1 VSSRRV
7 IGFAVITFGVIGFA
21 VIRSAVIT
29 TCCVIIFVSNKEEMT
44 PLESAKE
51 KARLWK
57 TYDLDAETRAE
68 IERMERE
75 DEKLFVDSFY
85 SDLEFGTGG
94 LRGVMGVGSM
104 RMNKYTVGM
113 ATQGLGNYILK
124 HHAQMGGEGSVAI
137 AYDSRNNASYFA
149 QIAADILAENG
160 IRVYLYSELR
170 PTPLLSFTV
179 RELNCTAGIVITAS
193 HNPKEYN
200 GYKVYW
206 SDGGQILP
214 PNDGGIIQAVRGVMA
229 GALQGQN
236 AMQGAEQGRSEG
248 ASQDLPQDLSK
259 NLQNELP
266 SDLVHEVPLYVEEK
280 YLELVRGLTLSEEA
294 VKSESDISIVY
305 TSIHGSGITLVPK
318 TLAALGFSNVS
329 VVEEQAVPDGNFPTV
344 ESPNPE
350 EKSAMKMAL
359 ELGEKVNAELVLGT
373 DPDTDRVGLAVR
385 NDQNELV
392 LINGN
397 QAGSLLV
404 YYRLLVGKEKGKLPE
419 HPFIGKTIVT
429 TELIARI
436 AQSFDVPCYDT
447 LTGFKF
453 IAGLIKEKEG
463 KENFVA
469 GGEESYGYLV
479 SDFVRDKDAA
489 LSAVQFAEIAAYAKS
504 KGTTMWGM
512 LKDLYLQHG
521 VFQEELVSITLKG
534 IDGVAQIQS
543 MMSRLRNQPPQT
555 LGGVALA
562 ELHDVKAGT
571 CKNMITGESTT
582 LPYPSSD
589 VLQFILTDGSK
600 ISARPSGTEPKIKF
614 YFSLRKEISSSEEIS
629 SVQNELMKKIEIIK
643 AELLN

>member
-1 VSSRRV
+1 
-7 IGFAVITFGVIGFA
+7 
-21 VIRSAVIT
+21 
-29 TCCVIIFVSNKEEMT
+29 MT

-51 KARLWK
+51 KASLWK

-75 DEKLFVDSFY
+75 DENLFIDSFY

-113 ATQGLGNYILK
+113 ATQGLANYILK
-124 HHAQMGGEGSVAI
+124 HHAQVGGEGSVAI
-137 AYDSRNNASYFA
+137 AYDSRNNSSYFA

-179 RELNCTAGIVITAS
+179 RELKCTAGIVITAS

-214 PNDGGIIQAVRGVMA
+214 PNDLGIINEVKA
-229 GALQGQN
+229 
-236 AMQGAEQGRSEG
+236 AMQGAVQGRSEG

-259 NLQNELP
+259 NLQNDLRLDLSKTLRNDLPQDLSKNLP

-318 TLAALGFSNVS
+318 TLAALGFSNVH

-543 MMSRLRNQPPQT
+543 MMSRLRNSPPQT

-571 CKNMITGESTT
+571 CKNMISGEVTT

-614 YFSLRKEISSSEEIS
+614 YFSLRKEVSSAAEIAEA
-629 SVQNELMKKIEIIK
+629 QAELMKKIEVIK
-643 AELLN
+643 SELLGQ

>member
-1 VSSRRV
+1 
-7 IGFAVITFGVIGFA
+7 
-21 VIRSAVIT
+21 
-29 TCCVIIFVSNKEEMT
+29 MT

-113 ATQGLGNYILK
+113 ATQGLANYILK
-124 HHAQMGGEGSVAI
+124 HHAQEGGEGSVAI
-137 AYDSRNNASYFA
+137 AYDSRINASYFA

-160 IRVYLYSELR
+160 IHVYLYSELR

-214 PNDGGIIQAVRGVMA
+214 PNDRGIIEEVKIAMKGNNATSLQDAN
-229 GALQGQN
+229 ALQDSSKDASALQD
-236 AMQGAEQGRSEG
+236 ATQDSSKDV
-248 ASQDLPQDLSK
+248 SQDSFGKKGDVLD
-259 NLQNELP
+259 
-266 SDLVHEVPLYVEEK
+266 VPAYVEEK

-385 NDQNELV
+385 NDNNELV

-436 AQSFDVPCYDT
+436 AQSFNVPCNDT

-504 KGTTMWGM
+504 KGTPLWGM
-512 LKDLYLQHG
+512 LKDLYMQHG

-543 MMSRLRNQPPQT
+543 MMSRLRNTPPQT

-571 CKNMITGESTT
+571 CKNMISGEVAT

-614 YFSLRKEISSSEEIS
+614 YFSLRKTITKADQVSETQI
-629 SVQNELMKKIEIIK
+629 ELQERIEIIK
-643 AELLN
+643 EELLN

>member
-1 VSSRRV
+1 
-7 IGFAVITFGVIGFA
+7 
-21 VIRSAVIT
+21 
-29 TCCVIIFVSNKEEMT
+29 MT

-75 DEKLFVDSFY
+75 DEKLFIDSFY

-113 ATQGLGNYILK
+113 ATQGLANYILK
-124 HHAQMGGEGSVAI
+124 HHEQVGGEGSVAI
-137 AYDSRNNASYFA
+137 AYDSRNNSSYFA

-179 RELNCTAGIVITAS
+179 RELKCTAGIVITAS

-214 PNDGGIIQAVRGVMA
+214 PNDRGIINEVKGVTA
-229 GALQGQN
+229 GAK
-236 AMQGAEQGRSEG
+236 QGRSEG

-259 NLQNELP
+259 NLP

-280 YLELVRGLTLSEEA
+280 YVELVRGLTLSEEA

-305 TSIHGSGITLVPK
+305 TPIHGSGITLVPK

-555 LGGVALA
+555 LGGASLA

-571 CKNMITGESTT
+571 CKNMISGEVTT

-614 YFSLRKEISSSEEIS
+614 YFSLRKEVSSAAEIAET
-629 SVQNELMKKIEIIK
+629 QAELMTKIEVIK
-643 AELLN
+643 EELLK

>member
-1 VSSRRV
+1 
-7 IGFAVITFGVIGFA
+7 
-21 VIRSAVIT
+21 
-29 TCCVIIFVSNKEEMT
+29 MT

-57 TYDLDAETRAE
+57 TYELDEETRNE
-68 IERMERE
+68 IERLEKE
-75 DEKLFVDSFY
+75 DEKLFIDSFY

-113 ATQGLGNYILK
+113 TTQGLANYILK
-124 HHAQMGGEGSVAI
+124 HHAQVGGGGSVAI
-137 AYDSRNNASYFA
+137 AYDSRNNSSYFA
-149 QIAADILAENG
+149 NIAAEILAKNG
-160 IRVYLYSELR
+160 IHVYLFSELR

-179 RELNCTAGIVITAS
+179 RELKCTAGIVITAS

-214 PNDGGIIQAVRGVMA
+214 PHDGGIITEVKIAMTGKDA
-229 GALQGQN
+229 NALQDAPSVQDS
-236 AMQGAEQGRSEG
+236 AKD
-248 ASQDLPQDLSK
+248 ASQDLSE
-259 NLQNELP
+259 NLTLINDVP
-266 SDLVHEVPLYVEEK
+266 SYVEEK
-280 YLELVRGLTLSEEA
+280 YLELVRGLTLSEDA

-373 DPDTDRVGLAVR
+373 DPDTDRVGLAVK
-385 NDQNELV
+385 NDNNELV

-543 MMSRLRNQPPQT
+543 MMSRLRNNPPQT

-571 CKNMITGESTT
+571 CKNMISGETST

-614 YFSLRKEISSSEEIS
+614 YFSLRKEISSIDE
-629 SVQNELMKKIEIIK
+629 VTLAQNELQKKIETIK
-643 AELLN
+643 AELLS

>member
-1 VSSRRV
+1 
-7 IGFAVITFGVIGFA
+7 
-21 VIRSAVIT
+21 
-29 TCCVIIFVSNKEEMT
+29 
-44 PLESAKE
+44 
-51 KARLWK
+51 
-57 TYDLDAETRAE
+57 
-68 IERMERE
+68 
-75 DEKLFVDSFY
+75 
-85 SDLEFGTGG
+85 
-94 LRGVMGVGSM
+94 MGVGSM

-113 ATQGLGNYILK
+113 TTQGLANYILK
-124 HHAQMGGEGSVAI
+124 HHAQVGGEGSVAI
-137 AYDSRNNASYFA
+137 AYDSRNNSSYFA
-149 QIAADILAENG
+149 NIAAEVLAKSG
-160 IRVYLYSELR
+160 IHVYLFSELR

-179 RELNCTAGIVITAS
+179 RELKCTAGIVITAS

-214 PNDGGIIQAVRGVMA
+214 PHDGGIITEVKITMTGKDAN
-229 GALQGQN
+229 ALQD
-236 AMQGAEQGRSEG
+236 AL
-248 ASQDLPQDLSK
+248 QDSFGKRGMIQ
-259 NLQNELP
+259 
-266 SDLVHEVPLYVEEK
+266 EVPIAVEEK

-294 VKSESDISIVY
+294 VKQEKDISIVY

-385 NDQNELV
+385 NDNNELV

-404 YYRLLVGKEKGKLPE
+404 YYRLLVGKEKGKLPVN
-419 HPFIGKTIVT
+419 PFIGKTIVT

-436 AQSFDVPCYDT
+436 AESFGVPCYDT

-534 IDGVAQIQS
+534 IDGVTQIQS
-543 MMSRLRNQPPQT
+543 MMSRLRATPPQT
-555 LGGVALA
+555 FGGVALT

-571 CKNMITGESTT
+571 CKNMISGEVTT

-589 VLQFILTDGSK
+589 VLQFILADGSK

-614 YFSLRKEISSSEEIS
+614 YFSLRKEISSANEIS
-629 SVQNELMKKIEIIK
+629 SVQNELTQKIEIIK
-643 AELLN
+643 AKLLN

>member
-1 VSSRRV
+1 MGLMTPS
-7 IGFAVITFGVIGFA
+7 
-21 VIRSAVIT
+21 
-29 TCCVIIFVSNKEEMT
+29 VIIFVSNKEEMS

-113 ATQGLGNYILK
+113 ATQGLANYILK
-124 HHAQMGGEGSVAI
+124 HHAQVDGEGSVAI

-214 PNDGGIIQAVRGVMA
+214 PHDGGIINEVKGVMA
-229 GALQGQN
+229 GASALQD
-236 AMQGAEQGRSEG
+236 SSKDV
-248 ASQDLPQDLSK
+248 SQDSFGK
-259 NLQNELP
+259 RGMIN
-266 SDLVHEVPLYVEEK
+266 EVPLAVEEK
-280 YLELVRGLTLSEEA
+280 YLELVRGLTLSEDA
-294 VKSESDISIVY
+294 VKQEKDISIVY

-318 TLAALGFSNVS
+318 TLAALGFSNVN

-385 NDQNELV
+385 NDENELV

-436 AQSFDVPCYDT
+436 AESFGVPCYDT

-543 MMSRLRNQPPQT
+543 MMSRLRTTPPQT

-571 CKNMITGESTT
+571 CKNMIAGETTT

>member
-1 VSSRRV
+1 
-7 IGFAVITFGVIGFA
+7 
-21 VIRSAVIT
+21 
-29 TCCVIIFVSNKEEMT
+29 MT

-94 LRGVMGVGSM
+94 LRGLMGVGSM

-113 ATQGLGNYILK
+113 ATQGLANYILK
-124 HHAQMGGEGSVAI
+124 HHAQVGGEGSVAI

-229 GALQGQN
+229 DASALQDATQDSSKD
-236 AMQGAEQGRSEG
+236 ASALQDATQDSSKDV
-248 ASQDLPQDLSK
+248 SQDSFGKKGGVL
-259 NLQNELP
+259 
-266 SDLVHEVPLYVEEK
+266 EVPLYVEEK

-436 AQSFDVPCYDT
+436 AHSFDVPCYDT

-571 CKNMITGESTT
+571 CKNMISGEVTT

-629 SVQNELMKKIEIIK
+629 SVQNELIKKIEIIK

>member
-1 VSSRRV
+1 
-7 IGFAVITFGVIGFA
+7 
-21 VIRSAVIT
+21 
-29 TCCVIIFVSNKEEMT
+29 MT

-57 TYDLDAETRAE
+57 TYDLDAETRNE

-75 DEKLFVDSFY
+75 DETLFIDSFY

-113 ATQGLGNYILK
+113 ATQGLANYILK
-124 HHAQMGGEGSVAI
+124 HHAQVGGEGSVAI
-137 AYDSRNNASYFA
+137 AYDSRNNSSYFA
-149 QIAADILAENG
+149 NIAAEILAKNG
-160 IRVYLYSELR
+160 IHVYLFSELR

-179 RELNCTAGIVITAS
+179 RELKCTAGIVITAS

-214 PNDGGIIQAVRGVMA
+214 PNDEGIITEVKIAMKGNNATSLQDAMQDSSKDASQDTFGKIGIIQ
-229 GALQGQN
+229 
-236 AMQGAEQGRSEG
+236 
-248 ASQDLPQDLSK
+248 
-259 NLQNELP
+259 
-266 SDLVHEVPLYVEEK
+266 EVPSAVEEK

-294 VKSESDISIVY
+294 VKQEKDISIVY

-436 AQSFDVPCYDT
+436 AESFGVPCYDT

-504 KGTTMWGM
+504 KGTSMWGI

-543 MMSRLRNQPPQT
+543 MMSRLRTTPPQT

-571 CKNMITGESTT
+571 CKNMITEETTT

-589 VLQFILTDGSK
+589 VLQFILADGSK

-614 YFSLRKEISSSEEIS
+614 YFSLRKEISSANEIS
-629 SVQNELMKKIEIIK
+629 SVQNELTQKIEIIK
-643 AELLN
+643 AKLLN

>member
-1 VSSRRV
+1 
-7 IGFAVITFGVIGFA
+7 
-21 VIRSAVIT
+21 
-29 TCCVIIFVSNKEEMT
+29 MT

-113 ATQGLGNYILK
+113 ATQGLANYILK
-124 HHAQMGGEGSVAI
+124 HHAQVGGEGSVAI

-214 PNDGGIIQAVRGVMA
+214 PNDVGIIQAVRGVMA
-229 GALQGQN
+229 GASALQDATQDSSKD
-236 AMQGAEQGRSEG
+236 ASALQDATQDSSKD
-248 ASQDLPQDLSK
+248 ASALQDATQDSSKDVSQDSFGKKGDVLD
-259 NLQNELP
+259 
-266 SDLVHEVPLYVEEK
+266 VPAYVEEK

-385 NDQNELV
+385 NDNNELV

-436 AQSFDVPCYDT
+436 AQSFNVPCYDT

-504 KGTTMWGM
+504 KGTTLWGM
-512 LKDLYLQHG
+512 LKDLYKQHG

-555 LGGVALA
+555 LGSVALA

-571 CKNMITGESTT
+571 CKNMISGEVTT

>member
-1 VSSRRV
+1 
-7 IGFAVITFGVIGFA
+7 
-21 VIRSAVIT
+21 
-29 TCCVIIFVSNKEEMT
+29 MT

>member
-1 VSSRRV
+1 
-7 IGFAVITFGVIGFA
+7 
-21 VIRSAVIT
+21 
-29 TCCVIIFVSNKEEMT
+29 MT

-57 TYDLDAETRAE
+57 TYELDEETRNE
-68 IERMERE
+68 IERLERE
-75 DEKLFVDSFY
+75 DEKLFIDSFY

-113 ATQGLGNYILK
+113 TTQGLANYILK
-124 HHAQMGGEGSVAI
+124 HHAQVGGEGSVAI
-137 AYDSRNNASYFA
+137 AYDSRNNSSYFA
-149 QIAADILAENG
+149 NIAAEILAKNG
-160 IRVYLYSELR
+160 IHVYLFSELR

-179 RELNCTAGIVITAS
+179 RELKCTAGIVITAS

-214 PNDGGIIQAVRGVMA
+214 PNDIGIIQEVRGVMA
-229 GALQGQN
+229 GAKQDSSKDAN
-236 AMQGAEQGRSEG
+236 
-248 ASQDLPQDLSK
+248 ASQDLSE
-259 NLQNELP
+259 NLTLVQAVP
-266 SDLVHEVPLYVEEK
+266 SYVEEK

-294 VKSESDISIVY
+294 VKSESDTSIVY

-318 TLAALGFSNVS
+318 TLAALGFSNVH

-373 DPDTDRVGLAVR
+373 DPDTDRVGLAVK
-385 NDQNELV
+385 NDNNELV

-543 MMSRLRNQPPQT
+543 MMSRLRNNPPQT

-562 ELHDVKAGT
+562 ELHDVKTGT
-571 CKNMITGESTT
+571 CKNMISGETST

-614 YFSLRKEISSSEEIS
+614 YFSLRKEISSIDE
-629 SVQNELMKKIEIIK
+629 VTLAQNELQKKIETIK
-643 AELLN
+643 AELLS

>member
-1 VSSRRV
+1 
-7 IGFAVITFGVIGFA
+7 
-21 VIRSAVIT
+21 
-29 TCCVIIFVSNKEEMT
+29 MT

-57 TYDLDAETRAE
+57 TYELDEETRSE
-68 IERMERE
+68 IERLEKE
-75 DEKLFVDSFY
+75 DEKLFIDSFY

-113 ATQGLGNYILK
+113 TTQGLANYILK
-124 HHAQMGGEGSVAI
+124 HHAQVGGGGSVAI
-137 AYDSRNNASYFA
+137 AYDSRNNSSYFA
-149 QIAADILAENG
+149 NIAAEILAKNG
-160 IRVYLYSELR
+160 IHVYLFSELR

-179 RELNCTAGIVITAS
+179 RELKCTAGIVITAS

-214 PNDGGIIQAVRGVMA
+214 PHDGGIITEVKIAMTGKDA
-229 GALQGQN
+229 NALQDAPSVQDS
-236 AMQGAEQGRSEG
+236 AKD
-248 ASQDLPQDLSK
+248 ASQDLSE
-259 NLQNELP
+259 NLTLINDVP
-266 SDLVHEVPLYVEEK
+266 SYVEEK
-280 YLELVRGLTLSEEA
+280 YLELVRGLTLSEDA

-373 DPDTDRVGLAVR
+373 DPDTDRAGLAVK
-385 NDQNELV
+385 NDNNELV

-543 MMSRLRNQPPQT
+543 MMSRLRNNPPQT

-571 CKNMITGESTT
+571 CKNMISGETST

-614 YFSLRKEISSSEEIS
+614 YFSLRKEISSIDE
-629 SVQNELMKKIEIIK
+629 VTLAQNELQKKIETIK
-643 AELLN
+643 AELLS

>member
-1 VSSRRV
+1 
-7 IGFAVITFGVIGFA
+7 
-21 VIRSAVIT
+21 
-29 TCCVIIFVSNKEEMT
+29 MT

-75 DEKLFVDSFY
+75 DEKLFIDSFY

-113 ATQGLGNYILK
+113 ATQGLANYILK
-124 HHAQMGGEGSVAI
+124 HHAQAGGEGSVAI

-179 RELNCTAGIVITAS
+179 RELKCTAGIVITAS

-229 GALQGQN
+229 GALQG
-236 AMQGAEQGRSEG
+236 SPKG

-259 NLQNELP
+259 NLQN
-266 SDLVHEVPLYVEEK
+266 DLVLEVPSYVEEK

-571 CKNMITGESTT
+571 CKNMISGEVTT

-629 SVQNELMKKIEIIK
+629 SVQNELIKKIEIIK

>member
-1 VSSRRV
+1 
-7 IGFAVITFGVIGFA
+7 
-21 VIRSAVIT
+21 
-29 TCCVIIFVSNKEEMT
+29 MT

-57 TYDLDAETRAE
+57 TYDLDEETRNE

-75 DEKLFVDSFY
+75 DEKLFIDSFY

-113 ATQGLGNYILK
+113 ATQGLANYILK

-137 AYDSRNNASYFA
+137 AYDSRNNSSYFA
-149 QIAADILAENG
+149 NIASEILAKNG
-160 IRVYLYSELR
+160 IHVYLFSELR

-179 RELNCTAGIVITAS
+179 RELKCTAGIVITAS

-214 PNDGGIIQAVRGVMA
+214 PHDGGIITEVKIANAAQDVSQDAN
-229 GALQGQN
+229 ALQD
-236 AMQGAEQGRSEG
+236 S
-248 ASQDLPQDLSK
+248 SK
-259 NLQNELP
+259 DSFGKIGEIK
-266 SDLVHEVPLYVEEK
+266 EVPSAVEEK
-280 YLELVRGLTLSEEA
+280 YLELVRGLTLSEDA
-294 VKSESDISIVY
+294 VKQEKDISIVY

-385 NDQNELV
+385 NDNNELV

-436 AQSFDVPCYDT
+436 AESFGVPCYDT

-489 LSAVQFAEIAAYAKS
+489 LSAVQFAEIAAYAKN

-543 MMSRLRNQPPQT
+543 MMSRLRTTPPQT

-571 CKNMITGESTT
+571 CKNMITGATTT

-629 SVQNELMKKIEIIK
+629 SVQNELTKKIEIIK

>member
-1 VSSRRV
+1 
-7 IGFAVITFGVIGFA
+7 
-21 VIRSAVIT
+21 
-29 TCCVIIFVSNKEEMT
+29 MT

-75 DEKLFVDSFY
+75 DEKLFIDSFY

-113 ATQGLGNYILK
+113 ATQGLANYILK
-124 HHAQMGGEGSVAI
+124 HHAQVGGEGSVAI
-137 AYDSRNNASYFA
+137 AYDSRNNSSYFA
-149 QIAADILAENG
+149 KIAADILAENG

-179 RELNCTAGIVITAS
+179 RELKCTAGIVITAS

-214 PNDGGIIQAVRGVMA
+214 PHDSGIINEVKGVM
-229 GALQGQN
+229 G
-236 AMQGAEQGRSEG
+236 GAEQDSSKDARALQD
-248 ASQDLPQDLSK
+248 ASALQDVAQDAPSVQDASQDLSK
-259 NLQNELP
+259 NLTLVQDVP
-266 SDLVHEVPLYVEEK
+266 SYVEEK
-280 YLELVRGLTLSEEA
+280 YLELVRGLTLSEDA

-436 AQSFDVPCYDT
+436 AQSFGVPCYDT

-543 MMSRLRNQPPQT
+543 MMSRLRNHPPQT

-571 CKNMITGESTT
+571 CKNMISGEVTT

-629 SVQNELMKKIEIIK
+629 SVQNELINKIEIIK

>member
-1 VSSRRV
+1 
-7 IGFAVITFGVIGFA
+7 
-21 VIRSAVIT
+21 
-29 TCCVIIFVSNKEEMT
+29 MT

-75 DEKLFVDSFY
+75 DEKLFIDSFY

-113 ATQGLGNYILK
+113 ATQGLANYILK
-124 HHAQMGGEGSVAI
+124 HHAQVGGEGSVAI
-137 AYDSRNNASYFA
+137 ACDSRNNSTYFA

-160 IRVYLYSELR
+160 IRVYLFSELR

-179 RELNCTAGIVITAS
+179 RELKCTAGIVITAS

-214 PNDGGIIQAVRGVMA
+214 PNDWAIINEVKGVMA
-229 GALQGQN
+229 GAK
-236 AMQGAEQGRSEG
+236 QGRSEG
-248 ASQDLPQDLSK
+248 ASQDLPQDLVQHLPSDLQNDLVKHLSK
-259 NLQNELP
+259 NLQN
-266 SDLVHEVPLYVEEK
+266 DLVKHLSKNLQNDLVQHLSKNLTLVQEVPSYVEEK

-294 VKSESDISIVY
+294 VKSESDLSIVY

-436 AQSFDVPCYDT
+436 AESFGVPCYDT

-504 KGTTMWGM
+504 KGSTMWGM

-534 IDGVAQIQS
+534 IDGVTQIQS
-543 MMSRLRNQPPQT
+543 MMSRLRTTPPQT
-555 LGGVALA
+555 LGGVGLA

-571 CKNMITGESTT
+571 CKNMITGETTT

-614 YFSLRKEISSSEEIS
+614 YFSLRKEISSIEEMDS
-629 SVQNELMKKIEIIK
+629 AQVELQKKIEVIK
-643 AELLN
+643 SELLSQ

>member
-1 VSSRRV
+1 
-7 IGFAVITFGVIGFA
+7 
-21 VIRSAVIT
+21 
-29 TCCVIIFVSNKEEMT
+29 MT
-44 PLESAKE
+44 ALESAKE

-113 ATQGLGNYILK
+113 ATQGLANYILK
-124 HHAQMGGEGSVAI
+124 HHAQVGGEGSVAI

-214 PNDGGIIQAVRGVMA
+214 PHDGGIINEVKGVMA
-229 GALQGQN
+229 GTSALQD
-236 AMQGAEQGRSEG
+236 SSKDV
-248 ASQDLPQDLSK
+248 SQDSFGKKGDVL
-259 NLQNELP
+259 
-266 SDLVHEVPLYVEEK
+266 EVPSYVEEK

-359 ELGEKVNAELVLGT
+359 ELGEKVHAELVLGT

-512 LKDLYLQHG
+512 LKDLYMQHG

-543 MMSRLRNQPPQT
+543 MMSRLRNTPPQT

-571 CKNMITGESTT
+571 CKNMISGEVAT

>member
-1 VSSRRV
+1 MTGKDSSKDAAQDASR
-7 IGFAVITFGVIGFA
+7 
-21 VIRSAVIT
+21 
-29 TCCVIIFVSNKEEMT
+29 
-44 PLESAKE
+44 
-51 KARLWK
+51 
-57 TYDLDAETRAE
+57 DL
-68 IERMERE
+68 
-75 DEKLFVDSFY
+75 S
-85 SDLEFGTGG
+85 
-94 LRGVMGVGSM
+94 
-104 RMNKYTVGM
+104 
-113 ATQGLGNYILK
+113 
-124 HHAQMGGEGSVAI
+124 
-137 AYDSRNNASYFA
+137 
-149 QIAADILAENG
+149 EN
-160 IRVYLYSELR
+160 
-170 PTPLLSFTV
+170 
-179 RELNCTAGIVITAS
+179 
-193 HNPKEYN
+193 
-200 GYKVYW
+200 
-206 SDGGQILP
+206 
-214 PNDGGIIQAVRGVMA
+214 
-229 GALQGQN
+229 
-236 AMQGAEQGRSEG
+236 
-248 ASQDLPQDLSK
+248 LSK
-259 NLQNELP
+259 NLTLVQDVP
-266 SDLVHEVPLYVEEK
+266 SWVEEK

-294 VKSESDISIVY
+294 VKQEKDISIVY

-453 IAGLIKEKEG
+453 IAGLIKEKEE

-479 SDFVRDKDAA
+479 HDFVRDKDAA

-504 KGTTMWGM
+504 KGTTLWGM

-534 IDGVAQIQS
+534 IDGVTQIQS
-543 MMSRLRNQPPQT
+543 MMSRLRTTPPQT

-571 CKNMITGESTT
+571 CKNMITGETTT

-614 YFSLRKEISSSEEIS
+614 YFSLRKAITNAEQVAETQIKLLER
-629 SVQNELMKKIEIIK
+629 IEIIK
-643 AELLN
+643 TQLLND

>member
-1 VSSRRV
+1 
-7 IGFAVITFGVIGFA
+7 
-21 VIRSAVIT
+21 
-29 TCCVIIFVSNKEEMT
+29 MT

-113 ATQGLGNYILK
+113 ATQGLANYILK
-124 HHAQMGGEGSVAI
+124 HHALVGGEGSVAI
-137 AYDSRNNASYFA
+137 AYDSRNNAKYFA

-160 IRVYLYSELR
+160 IRVYLYTELR

-214 PNDGGIIQAVRGVMA
+214 PNDLGIITEVKI
-229 GALQGQN
+229 
-236 AMQGAEQGRSEG
+236 AMTGKDSSKD
-248 ASQDLPQDLSK
+248 ASQDSFGKKGEVL
-259 NLQNELP
+259 
-266 SDLVHEVPLYVEEK
+266 EVPSYVEEK

-404 YYRLLVGKEKGKLPE
+404 YYRLLVGREKGKLPE

-436 AQSFDVPCYDT
+436 AQSFCVPCYDT

-489 LSAVQFAEIAAYAKS
+489 LSAVQFSEIAAYAKN
-504 KGTTMWGM
+504 KGTTMWSM

-543 MMSRLRNQPPQT
+543 MMSRLRNSPPQT

-571 CKNMITGESTT
+571 CKNIISGEVTT

-600 ISARPSGTEPKIKF
+600 ISVNDKRCLVEFLEG
-614 YFSLRKEISSSEEIS
+614 YFSRSPAFNQKL
-629 SVQNELMKKIEIIK
+629 
-643 AELLN
+643 

>member
-1 VSSRRV
+1 
-7 IGFAVITFGVIGFA
+7 
-21 VIRSAVIT
+21 
-29 TCCVIIFVSNKEEMT
+29 MT

-51 KARLWK
+51 KATLWK
-57 TYDLDAETRAE
+57 TYDLDAETLAE
-68 IERMERE
+68 IDRMERE
-75 DEKLFVDSFY
+75 DEKLFIDSFY

-113 ATQGLGNYILK
+113 ATQGLANYILK
-124 HHAQMGGEGSVAI
+124 HHAQVGGEGSVAI
-137 AYDSRNNASYFA
+137 AYDSRNNSSYFA
-149 QIAADILAENG
+149 NIAAEILAKNG
-160 IRVYLYSELR
+160 IHVYLFSELR

-179 RELNCTAGIVITAS
+179 RELKCTAGIVITAS

-214 PNDGGIIQAVRGVMA
+214 PHDKGIITEVKIAMKGNKATSLQDASQDSSKDASQDTFGKIGIIQ
-229 GALQGQN
+229 
-236 AMQGAEQGRSEG
+236 
-248 ASQDLPQDLSK
+248 
-259 NLQNELP
+259 
-266 SDLVHEVPLYVEEK
+266 EVPSAVEEK

-294 VKSESDISIVY
+294 VKQEKDISIVY

-385 NDQNELV
+385 NDNNELV

-404 YYRLLVGKEKGKLPE
+404 YYRLLVGKEKGKLPD

-436 AQSFDVPCYDT
+436 AESFGVPCYDT

-534 IDGVAQIQS
+534 VDGVAQIQS
-543 MMSRLRNQPPQT
+543 MMSRLRTTPLQT
-555 LGGVALA
+555 LGGVVLA

-571 CKNMITGESTT
+571 YKNMITGATTT

-614 YFSLRKEISSSEEIS
+614 YFSLRKEITSIEEVDS
-629 SVQNELMKKIEIIK
+629 AQAELMRRIEHIK
-643 AELLN
+643 NEMLNAG

>member
-1 VSSRRV
+1 
-7 IGFAVITFGVIGFA
+7 
-21 VIRSAVIT
+21 
-29 TCCVIIFVSNKEEMT
+29 MT
-44 PLESAKE
+44 PFESAKE

-57 TYDLDAETRAE
+57 TYELDEETRNE
-68 IERMERE
+68 IERLERE
-75 DEKLFVDSFY
+75 DEKLFIDSFY

-104 RMNKYTVGM
+104 RMNRYTVGM
-113 ATQGLGNYILK
+113 TTQGLANYILK
-124 HHAQMGGEGSVAI
+124 HHAQVGGEGSVAI
-137 AYDSRNNASYFA
+137 AYDSRNNSSYFA
-149 QIAADILAENG
+149 NIAAEVLAKNG
-160 IRVYLYSELR
+160 IHVYLFSELR

-179 RELNCTAGIVITAS
+179 RELKCTAGIVITAS

-214 PNDGGIIQAVRGVMA
+214 PHDGGIITEVKITMTGKDAN
-229 GALQGQN
+229 ALQDAPSVQDS
-236 AMQGAEQGRSEG
+236 AKD
-248 ASQDLPQDLSK
+248 ASQDLSE
-259 NLQNELP
+259 NLTLINDVP
-266 SDLVHEVPLYVEEK
+266 SYVEEK
-280 YLELVRGLTLSEEA
+280 YLELVRGLTLSEDA
-294 VKSESDISIVY
+294 VKQEKDISIVY

-385 NDQNELV
+385 NDNNELV

-404 YYRLLVGKEKGKLPE
+404 YYRLLVGKEKGKLPVN
-419 HPFIGKTIVT
+419 PFIGKTIVT

-436 AQSFDVPCYDT
+436 AESFGVPCYDT

-534 IDGVAQIQS
+534 IDGVTQIQS
-543 MMSRLRNQPPQT
+543 MMSRLRATPPQT
-555 LGGVALA
+555 FGGVALT

-571 CKNMITGESTT
+571 CKNMISGEVTT

-589 VLQFILTDGSK
+589 VLQFILADGSK

-614 YFSLRKEISSSEEIS
+614 YFSLRKEISSANEIS
-629 SVQNELMKKIEIIK
+629 SVQNELTQKIEIIK
-643 AELLN
+643 AKLLN

>member
-1 VSSRRV
+1 M
-7 IGFAVITFGVIGFA
+7 
-21 VIRSAVIT
+21 
-29 TCCVIIFVSNKEEMT
+29 N

-75 DEKLFVDSFY
+75 DEKLFIDSFY

-113 ATQGLGNYILK
+113 ATQGLANYILK
-124 HHAQMGGEGSVAI
+124 HHAQVGGQGSVAI

-179 RELNCTAGIVITAS
+179 RELKCTAGIVITAS

-214 PNDGGIIQAVRGVMA
+214 PNDGGIINEVKGVMT
-229 GALQGQN
+229 G
-236 AMQGAEQGRSEG
+236 AMQGAVHGRSEG

-259 NLQNELP
+259 NLP

-397 QAGSLLV
+397 QAGSLLM

-571 CKNMITGESTT
+571 CKNMISGEVTT

-614 YFSLRKEISSSEEIS
+614 YFSLRKVVSSASEIAE
-629 SVQNELMKKIEIIK
+629 VQFELMQRIELIK
-643 AELLN
+643 NEMLDAK

>member
-1 VSSRRV
+1 
-7 IGFAVITFGVIGFA
+7 
-21 VIRSAVIT
+21 
-29 TCCVIIFVSNKEEMT
+29 MT

-57 TYDLDAETRAE
+57 TYELDEETRNE
-68 IERMERE
+68 IERLEKE
-75 DEKLFVDSFY
+75 DEKLFIDSFY

-113 ATQGLGNYILK
+113 TTQGLANYILK
-124 HHAQMGGEGSVAI
+124 HHAQVGGVGSVAI
-137 AYDSRNNASYFA
+137 AYDSRNNSSYFA
-149 QIAADILAENG
+149 NIAAEILAKNG
-160 IRVYLYSELR
+160 IHVYLFSELR

-179 RELNCTAGIVITAS
+179 RELKCTAGIVITAS

-214 PNDGGIIQAVRGVMA
+214 PHDGGIIKEVK
-229 GALQGQN
+229 N
-236 AMQGAEQGRSEG
+236 AMQDSSKD
-248 ASQDLPQDLSK
+248 ASQDSFGKIGEIQ
-259 NLQNELP
+259 
-266 SDLVHEVPLYVEEK
+266 EVPLAVEEK
-280 YLELVRGLTLSEEA
+280 YLELVRDLTLSEEA
-294 VKSESDISIVY
+294 VKQEKDISIVY

-385 NDQNELV
+385 NDNNELV

-404 YYRLLVGKEKGKLPE
+404 YYRLLVGKEKGKLPVN
-419 HPFIGKTIVT
+419 PFIGKTIVT

-436 AQSFDVPCYDT
+436 AESFGVPCYDT

-534 IDGVAQIQS
+534 IDGVTQIQN
-543 MMSRLRNQPPQT
+543 MMSRLRATPPQT
-555 LGGVALA
+555 FGGVALT

-571 CKNMITGESTT
+571 CKNMISGEVTT
-582 LPYPSSD
+582 LPYPSSE
-589 VLQFILTDGSK
+589 VLQFILADGSK

-614 YFSLRKEISSSEEIS
+614 YFSLRKEISSANEIS
-629 SVQNELMKKIEIIK
+629 SVQNELTQKIEIIK
-643 AELLN
+643 AKLLN

>member
-1 VSSRRV
+1 L
-7 IGFAVITFGVIGFA
+7 ITAGDYICFKQ
-21 VIRSAVIT
+21 R
-29 TCCVIIFVSNKEEMT
+29 EMT

-57 TYDLDAETRAE
+57 TYDLDEETRSE

-75 DEKLFVDSFY
+75 DEKLFIDSFY

-113 ATQGLGNYILK
+113 ATQGLANYILK
-124 HHAQMGGEGSVAI
+124 HHAQVGGEGSVAI
-137 AYDSRNNASYFA
+137 AYDSRKNSSYFA
-149 QIAADILAENG
+149 NIAAEILAKND
-160 IRVYLYSELR
+160 IQVYIFSELR

-179 RELNCTAGIVITAS
+179 RELKCTAGIVITAS

-214 PNDGGIIQAVRGVMA
+214 PHDGGIIKEVKK
-229 GALQGQN
+229 
-236 AMQGAEQGRSEG
+236 AMQDS
-248 ASQDLPQDLSK
+248 SK
-259 NLQNELP
+259 DSFGKKGEII
-266 SDLVHEVPLYVEEK
+266 EVPLHVEEK

-294 VKSESDISIVY
+294 VKQEKDISIVY

-318 TLAALGFSNVS
+318 TLAALGFSNVN
-329 VVEEQAVPDGNFPTV
+329 VVEEQALPDGNFPTV

-359 ELGEKVNAELVLGT
+359 ELGERVNAELVLGT

-436 AQSFDVPCYDT
+436 AESFGVPCYDT

-453 IAGLIKEKEG
+453 IAGLIREKEG

-534 IDGVAQIQS
+534 VDGVAQIQS
-543 MMSRLRNQPPQT
+543 MMSRLRTTPPQT

-571 CKNMITGESTT
+571 CKNLISGETTT

-614 YFSLRKEISSSEEIS
+614 YFSLRKEITAVEEVVNAQI
-629 SVQNELMKKIEIIK
+629 ELMQKIEVIK
-643 AELLN
+643 DELLK

>member
-1 VSSRRV
+1 M
-7 IGFAVITFGVIGFA
+7 IDHE
-21 VIRSAVIT
+21 
-29 TCCVIIFVSNKEEMT
+29 VIIFVSNKQEMT

-75 DEKLFVDSFY
+75 DEKLFIDSFY

-113 ATQGLGNYILK
+113 ATQGLANYILK
-124 HHAQMGGEGSVAI
+124 HHAQVGGEGSVAI
-137 AYDSRNNASYFA
+137 AYDSRNNSSYFA

-179 RELNCTAGIVITAS
+179 RELKCTAGIVITAS

-214 PNDGGIIQAVRGVMA
+214 PNDLGIIEEVRGVMT
-229 GALQGQN
+229 G
-236 AMQGAEQGRSEG
+236 AMQGAVQGPVEG
-248 ASQDLPQDLSK
+248 STKGVAQGPAEGLAKHLQNDLRLDLSKNLRNDLPQDLSK
-259 NLQNELP
+259 NLP
-266 SDLVHEVPLYVEEK
+266 SDLVHQVPLYVEEK

-294 VKSESDISIVY
+294 VKGESDISIVY

-318 TLAALGFSNVS
+318 TLSALGFSNVS

-419 HPFIGKTIVT
+419 HSFIGKTIVT

-436 AQSFDVPCYDT
+436 AQSFGVPCYDT

-479 SDFVRDKDAA
+479 SDFVRDKDAV

-534 IDGVAQIQS
+534 IDGVAQIQN
-543 MMSRLRNQPPQT
+543 MMSRMRNNPPQT

-562 ELHDVKAGT
+562 ELHDVRAGT
-571 CKNMITGESTT
+571 CKNMISGEVTT

-629 SVQNELMKKIEIIK
+629 SVQNELTQKIENIK

>member
-1 VSSRRV
+1 
-7 IGFAVITFGVIGFA
+7 
-21 VIRSAVIT
+21 
-29 TCCVIIFVSNKEEMT
+29 VIIFVSNKEEMT

-57 TYDLDAETRAE
+57 TYDLDEETRNE

-75 DEKLFVDSFY
+75 DETLFIDSFY

-113 ATQGLGNYILK
+113 ATQGLANYILK
-124 HHAQMGGEGSVAI
+124 HHAQVGGEGSVAI
-137 AYDSRNNASYFA
+137 AYDSRNNSNYFA
-149 QIAADILAENG
+149 NIAAEILAKNG
-160 IRVYLYSELR
+160 IHVYLFSELR

-179 RELNCTAGIVITAS
+179 RELKCTAGIVITAS

-214 PNDGGIIQAVRGVMA
+214 PNDEGIITEVKIANATQDVSQDANALQDSSKDSGAAQDSSKDASQDTFGKIGIIQ
-229 GALQGQN
+229 
-236 AMQGAEQGRSEG
+236 
-248 ASQDLPQDLSK
+248 
-259 NLQNELP
+259 
-266 SDLVHEVPLYVEEK
+266 EVPSAVEEK

-294 VKSESDISIVY
+294 VKQEKDISIVY

-318 TLAALGFSNVS
+318 TLAALGFSNVH

-436 AQSFDVPCYDT
+436 AGSFGVPCYDT

-543 MMSRLRNQPPQT
+543 MMSRLRTTPPQT
-555 LGGVALA
+555 LGRVALA

-571 CKNMITGESTT
+571 CKYMITGATTT

-614 YFSLRKEISSSEEIS
+614 YFSLRKVVSSASEISEA
-629 SVQNELMKKIEIIK
+629 QF
-643 AELLN
+643 ELLQRIELIKNEMLNAG

>member
-1 VSSRRV
+1 
-7 IGFAVITFGVIGFA
+7 
-21 VIRSAVIT
+21 
-29 TCCVIIFVSNKEEMT
+29 MT

-75 DEKLFVDSFY
+75 DEKLFIDSFY

-113 ATQGLGNYILK
+113 ATQGLANYILK
-124 HHAQMGGEGSVAI
+124 HHAQVGGEGSVAI
-137 AYDSRNNASYFA
+137 AYDSRNNSSYFA

-160 IRVYLYSELR
+160 ILVYLYSELR

-179 RELNCTAGIVITAS
+179 RELKCTAGIVITAS

-214 PNDGGIIQAVRGVMA
+214 PHDGGIITEVKIAMTGKDA
-229 GALQGQN
+229 NALQDAVQDQD
-236 AMQGAEQGRSEG
+236 ATQDSAKDV
-248 ASQDLPQDLSK
+248 SQDSFGKKGDVL
-259 NLQNELP
+259 E
-266 SDLVHEVPLYVEEK
+266 VHAYVEEK

-385 NDQNELV
+385 NDNNELV

-436 AQSFDVPCYDT
+436 AESFGVPCYDT

-504 KGTTMWGM
+504 KGTSMWGM
-512 LKDLYLQHG
+512 LKDLYIQHG

-534 IDGVAQIQS
+534 IDGVTQIQS
-543 MMSRLRNQPPQT
+543 MMSRLRTTPPQT

-571 CKNMITGESTT
+571 CKNMTTGETTT

-629 SVQNELMKKIEIIK
+629 SVQNELTKKIEVIK

>member
-1 VSSRRV
+1 
-7 IGFAVITFGVIGFA
+7 
-21 VIRSAVIT
+21 
-29 TCCVIIFVSNKEEMT
+29 MT

-57 TYDLDAETRAE
+57 TYELDEETRSE
-68 IERMERE
+68 IERLEKE
-75 DEKLFVDSFY
+75 DEKLFIDSFY

-113 ATQGLGNYILK
+113 TTQGLANYILK
-124 HHAQMGGEGSVAI
+124 HHAQVGGGGSVAI
-137 AYDSRNNASYFA
+137 AYDSRNNSSYFA
-149 QIAADILAENG
+149 NIAAEILAKNG
-160 IRVYLYSELR
+160 IHVYLFSELR

-179 RELNCTAGIVITAS
+179 RELKCTAGIVITAS

-214 PNDGGIIQAVRGVMA
+214 PHDGGIITEVKIAMTGKDA
-229 GALQGQN
+229 NALQDAPSVQDS
-236 AMQGAEQGRSEG
+236 AKD
-248 ASQDLPQDLSK
+248 ASQDLSE
-259 NLQNELP
+259 NLTLINDVP
-266 SDLVHEVPLYVEEK
+266 SYVEEK
-280 YLELVRGLTLSEEA
+280 YLELVRGLTLSEDA

-373 DPDTDRVGLAVR
+373 DPDTDRVGLAVK
-385 NDQNELV
+385 NDNNELV

-543 MMSRLRNQPPQT
+543 MMSRLRNNPPQT

-571 CKNMITGESTT
+571 CKNMISGETST

-614 YFSLRKEISSSEEIS
+614 YFSLRKEISSIDE
-629 SVQNELMKKIEIIK
+629 VTLAQNELQKKIETIK
-643 AELLN
+643 AELLS

>member
-1 VSSRRV
+1 
-7 IGFAVITFGVIGFA
+7 
-21 VIRSAVIT
+21 
-29 TCCVIIFVSNKEEMT
+29 MT

-57 TYDLDAETRAE
+57 TYDLDEETRNE

-75 DEKLFVDSFY
+75 DEKLFIDSFY

-113 ATQGLGNYILK
+113 ATQGLANYILK
-124 HHAQMGGEGSVAI
+124 HHAQVGGEGSVAI
-137 AYDSRNNASYFA
+137 AYDSRNNSSYFA
-149 QIAADILAENG
+149 NIAAEILAKNG
-160 IRVYLYSELR
+160 IHVYLFSELR

-179 RELNCTAGIVITAS
+179 RELKCTAGIVITAS

-214 PNDGGIIQAVRGVMA
+214 PNDWGIIKEVKIAMTGKDA
-229 GALQGQN
+229 SALQDVAQD
-236 AMQGAEQGRSEG
+236 APSVQDAVQDQDATQDS
-248 ASQDLPQDLSK
+248 AKDVSQDSFGKKGEIL
-259 NLQNELP
+259 
-266 SDLVHEVPLYVEEK
+266 EVPLYVEEK
-280 YLELVRGLTLSEEA
+280 YLELVRGLTLSEDA
-294 VKSESDISIVY
+294 VKQEKDISIVY

-318 TLAALGFSNVS
+318 TLSALGFSNVS

-436 AQSFDVPCYDT
+436 AESFGVPCYDT

-543 MMSRLRNQPPQT
+543 MMSRLRTTPPQT

-571 CKNMITGESTT
+571 CKNMITGVTTT

-614 YFSLRKEISSSEEIS
+614 YFSLRKEVSSASEIAEA
-629 SVQNELMKKIEIIK
+629 QEELMKKIEVIK
-643 AELLN
+643 SELLGQ

>member
-1 VSSRRV
+1 MCHPEGSSS
-7 IGFAVITFGVIGFA
+7 
-21 VIRSAVIT
+21 SAGDYI
-29 TCCVIIFVSNKEEMT
+29 CFKQREMT

-57 TYDLDAETRAE
+57 TYDLDEETRNE
-68 IERMERE
+68 IERLERE
-75 DEKLFVDSFY
+75 DEKLFIDSFY

-113 ATQGLGNYILK
+113 ATQGLANYILK
-124 HHAQMGGEGSVAI
+124 HHAQVGGEGSVAI
-137 AYDSRNNASYFA
+137 AYDSRNNSSYFA
-149 QIAADILAENG
+149 NIAAEILAKNG
-160 IRVYLYSELR
+160 IHVYLFSELR

-179 RELNCTAGIVITAS
+179 RELKCTAGIVITAS

-214 PNDGGIIQAVRGVMA
+214 PHDKGIINEVKDVMA
-229 GALQGQN
+229 
-236 AMQGAEQGRSEG
+236 GAEQGRSEG
-248 ASQDLPQDLSK
+248 ASQDLPQDLT
-259 NLQNELP
+259 LVQDVP
-266 SDLVHEVPLYVEEK
+266 SWVEEK

-294 VKSESDISIVY
+294 VKQEKDISIVY

-436 AQSFDVPCYDT
+436 AESFGVPCYDT

-504 KGTTMWGM
+504 KGTSMWGI

-543 MMSRLRNQPPQT
+543 MMSRLRTTPPQT

-571 CKNMITGESTT
+571 CKNMITGETT
-582 LPYPSSD
+582 VLPYPSSD

-614 YFSLRKEISSSEEIS
+614 YFSLRKEISSAEEIS
-629 SVQNELMKKIEIIK
+629 SVQNELTKKIEIIK
-643 AELLN
+643 EELLGSK

>member
-1 VSSRRV
+1 
-7 IGFAVITFGVIGFA
+7 
-21 VIRSAVIT
+21 
-29 TCCVIIFVSNKEEMT
+29 MT

-57 TYDLDAETRAE
+57 TYDLDEETRSE

-75 DEKLFVDSFY
+75 DEKLFIDSFY

-113 ATQGLGNYILK
+113 ATQGLANYILK
-124 HHAQMGGEGSVAI
+124 HHAQASGEGSVAI
-137 AYDSRNNASYFA
+137 AYDSRNNSSYFA
-149 QIAADILAENG
+149 NIAAEILAKND
-160 IRVYLYSELR
+160 IHVYLFSELR

-179 RELNCTAGIVITAS
+179 RELKCTAGIVITAS

-214 PNDGGIIQAVRGVMA
+214 PHDGGIIKEVK
-229 GALQGQN
+229 N
-236 AMQGAEQGRSEG
+236 AMQDSSKD
-248 ASQDLPQDLSK
+248 ASQDSFGK
-259 NLQNELP
+259 KGEII
-266 SDLVHEVPLYVEEK
+266 EVPLHVEEK

-294 VKSESDISIVY
+294 VKQEKDISIVY

-436 AQSFDVPCYDT
+436 AESFGVPCYDT

-504 KGTTMWGM
+504 KGTSMWGM

-543 MMSRLRNQPPQT
+543 MMSRLRTTPPQT

-571 CKNMITGESTT
+571 CKNMITGETTT

-614 YFSLRKEISSSEEIS
+614 YFSLRKEISSIDEVVEA
-629 SVQNELMKKIEIIK
+629 QAELMQKIEVIK
-643 AELLN
+643 DELLK

>member
-1 VSSRRV
+1 MSPYGALDHFVDDAPRSGHRTCSSSIADCHHMKCV
-7 IGFAVITFGVIGFA
+7 IPKGHQSQIVIPKGHPA
-21 VIRSAVIT
+21 PL
-29 TCCVIIFVSNKEEMT
+29 VIIFVSNKEEMT

-51 KARLWK
+51 KASLWK

-75 DEKLFVDSFY
+75 DEKLFIDSFY

-113 ATQGLGNYILK
+113 ATQGLANYILK
-124 HHAQMGGEGSVAI
+124 HHAQVGGEGSVAI

-149 QIAADILAENG
+149 QIAADILAESG

-214 PNDGGIIQAVRGVMA
+214 PHDEGIITEVKI
-229 GALQGQN
+229 
-236 AMQGAEQGRSEG
+236 AMTGTDSSEDSFG
-248 ASQDLPQDLSK
+248 KKGDVL
-259 NLQNELP
+259 
-266 SDLVHEVPLYVEEK
+266 EVPSYVEEK

-543 MMSRLRNQPPQT
+543 MMSRLRNHPPQT

-571 CKNMITGESTT
+571 CKNMISGEVTT

-614 YFSLRKEISSSEEIS
+614 YFSLRDEITNAGQVSETQI
-629 SVQNELMKKIEIIK
+629 ELLKRIEIIK
-643 AELLN
+643 TQLLND

>member
-1 VSSRRV
+1 
-7 IGFAVITFGVIGFA
+7 
-21 VIRSAVIT
+21 
-29 TCCVIIFVSNKEEMT
+29 MH
-44 PLESAKE
+44 
-51 KARLWK
+51 
-57 TYDLDAETRAE
+57 
-68 IERMERE
+68 
-75 DEKLFVDSFY
+75 
-85 SDLEFGTGG
+85 
-94 LRGVMGVGSM
+94 
-104 RMNKYTVGM
+104 
-113 ATQGLGNYILK
+113 Q
-124 HHAQMGGEGSVAI
+124 
-137 AYDSRNNASYFA
+137 
-149 QIAADILAENG
+149 
-160 IRVYLYSELR
+160 
-170 PTPLLSFTV
+170 
-179 RELNCTAGIVITAS
+179 
-193 HNPKEYN
+193 
-200 GYKVYW
+200 
-206 SDGGQILP
+206 
-214 PNDGGIIQAVRGVMA
+214 
-229 GALQGQN
+229 
-236 AMQGAEQGRSEG
+236 
-248 ASQDLPQDLSK
+248 
-259 NLQNELP
+259 
-266 SDLVHEVPLYVEEK
+266 VPLYVEEK

-543 MMSRLRNQPPQT
+543 MMSRLRNTPPQT
-555 LGGVALA
+555 LGGVELA
-562 ELHDVKAGT
+562 ELHDVKSGT
-571 CKNMITGESTT
+571 CKNMISDEETT

-614 YFSLRKEISSSEEIS
+614 YFSLRKEVSSAAEIAET
-629 SVQNELMKKIEIIK
+629 QEELMKKIEVIK
-643 AELLN
+643 SELLGQ

>member
-1 VSSRRV
+1 L
-7 IGFAVITFGVIGFA
+7 A
-21 VIRSAVIT
+21 
-29 TCCVIIFVSNKEEMT
+29 
-44 PLESAKE
+44 
-51 KARLWK
+51 
-57 TYDLDAETRAE
+57 
-68 IERMERE
+68 
-75 DEKLFVDSFY
+75 
-85 SDLEFGTGG
+85 
-94 LRGVMGVGSM
+94 
-104 RMNKYTVGM
+104 
-113 ATQGLGNYILK
+113 NYILK
-124 HHAQMGGEGSVAI
+124 HHAQVGGEGSVAI
-137 AYDSRNNASYFA
+137 AYDSRNNSSYFA
-149 QIAADILAENG
+149 NIASEILSKNG
-160 IRVYLYSELR
+160 IHVYLFSELR

-179 RELNCTAGIVITAS
+179 RELKCTAGIVITAS

-214 PNDGGIIQAVRGVMA
+214 PNDKGIIEEVRTVTQGSA
-229 GALQGQN
+229 KGSTKGPAEGLAKHLRNELQN
-236 AMQGAEQGRSEG
+236 DLRLDLVEH
-248 ASQDLPQDLSK
+248 LPQDLR
-259 NLQNELP
+259 L
-266 SDLVHEVPLYVEEK
+266 DLVQHLPKDLTLVQDVPSWVEEK

-294 VKSESDISIVY
+294 VKQEKDISIVY

-436 AQSFDVPCYDT
+436 AESFGVPCYDT

-512 LKDLYLQHG
+512 LKDLYIQHG

-543 MMSRLRNQPPQT
+543 MMSRLRTTPPQT

-571 CKNMITGESTT
+571 CKNMITGETTT

-614 YFSLRKEISSSEEIS
+614 YFSLCKQISSANEISSI
-629 SVQNELMKKIEIIK
+629 QNELTNKIEIIK
-643 AELLN
+643 TELLN